1 MADSVEKNI
10 FQGLVNHM
18 KALSLPAG
26 MTHAGNVAL
35 PGVSFS
41 PTTTLKYISFEIH
54 FNRSIETDLSLEM
67 DPIRQGFIRGNVMWP
82 KSFAQV
88 DAIDLAGNIRS
99 HFKRGTKL
107 YQDGVQVRFDE
118 DPELGVLMIGNTHLT
133 VPVTARWQSYP
144 QSPA

>member
-10 FQGLVNHM
+10 FQGLM
-18 KALSLPAG
+18 LRMQAMPLPAG
-26 MTHAGNVAL
+26 MTLAGNVAL
-35 PGVSFS
+35 PGVTFAPS
-41 PTTTLKYISFEIH
+41 TTTKFISFEIH

-99 HFKRGTKL
+99 HFKRGTQF

-133 VPVTARWQSYP
+133 VPVTAFWRSFP
-144 QSPA
+144 QAPA